1 MNTTNIST
9 HEHHHGHPNPPVEK
23 VLVHVNRKP
32 VELLG
37 HEHTGLQIKEAAI
50 KQHVKIEIDFLL
62 YLILHHEPNQP
73 IGDEEPIRV
82 SHESHFRA
90 IADDDNS

>member
-1 MNTTNIST
+1 MDIVNT
-9 HEHHHGHPNPPVEK
+9 GPQQHPHRHPQPPLEK
-23 VLVHVNRKP
+23 VQIHVNHKP

-50 KQHVKIEIDFLL
+50 KQHVKIQADFLL
-62 YLILHHEPNQP
+62 YLIRHHEPNQP
-73 IGDEEPIRV
+73 IGDNEEIKV
-82 SHESHFRA
+82 SNESHFRA